1 VGELSYDFDKGSYS
15 VDPLSK
21 DFN

>member
-1 VGELSYDFDKGSYS
+1 VGELNYDFDKGSYS